1 MDLNPDDKDL
11 LLKKLKERIGA
22 LSPDALEPDTPD
34 EPSPDAPSALDL
46 EKARQ
51 QILKRLQKQRTPTR
65 SRAPRSS
72 RSIQS
77 PLSPPSTLSGW
88 PPREDTT
95 ELEFFPCPRVELTK
109 AAPGVEI
116 QKENS
121 EHPCYFI
128 NTPVSQLSDEMATLS
143 ARFHTHLLDPESPL
157 HHWLPLRH
165 STIPFEPEHLLFL
178 DLETTGLS
186 NSPLFLV
193 GAMVWENGDLTVKQ
207 YFARDFSEE
216 AAAIAHFS
224 RLVENR
230 SFLVTFNGISFDVP
244 YLNQRAA
251 TFGLPRPPFASHLDL
266 LLLGRRIWGRRFG
279 NCKLQTLEHHV
290 CGRQRTGDIPGRE
303 IPAAYR
309 AFVQTGNAWQVAAI
323 LEHNRLDLITLADL
337 MTRLPFPQPPVL
349 PTP

>member
-1 MDLNPDDKDL
+1 PPPD
-11 LLKKLKERIGA
+11 
-22 LSPDALEPDTPD
+22 
-34 EPSPDAPSALDL
+34 
-46 EKARQ
+46 
-51 QILKRLQKQRTPTR
+51 
-65 SRAPRSS
+65 
-72 RSIQS
+72 
-77 PLSPPSTLSGW
+77 W

-95 ELEFFPCPRVELTK
+95 ELEFFPCPRVKLTE

-116 QKENS
+116 RNENG
-121 EHPCYFI
+121 ERPCYLV
-128 NTPVSQLSDEMATLS
+128 NTPVSQISDEMAALS
-143 ARFHTHLLDPESPL
+143 ARFHAHLLDPEAPL

-216 AAAIAHFS
+216 AAAIAHFA
-224 RLVENR
+224 RLAENR

-244 YLNQRAA
+244 YLYLRAA
-251 TFGLPRPPFASHLDL
+251 TFGLPRAPFATHLDL
-266 LLLGRRIWGRRFG
+266 LHLGRRVWGRRFG
-279 NCKLQTLEHHV
+279 NCKLQTFEHHV

-303 IPAAYR
+303 IPGAYR
-309 AFVQTGNAWQVAAI
+309 AFVQTGNAWQVASI

-337 MTRLPFPQPPVL
+337 MTRLPFPQPQ
-349 PTP
+349 TPSNR